1 MKPIEENMAKK
12 KGYQSVNCTIRMIP
26 LWVKTLKN

>member
-1 MKPIEENMAKK
+1 MKKIVENKAKK
-12 KGYQSVNCTIRMIP
+12 EGYQPVNCTIRMIP